1 LNNKTAIINIARKM
15 STDKKIDRDA
25 SIQKLTAEYNALKI
39 ELEEAQRTQLFS
51 CTPENKVLSVST
63 HSTQLFSGSNDHVD
77 NLKREMHQVYKDLR
91 WVRGMKDIEEQ
102 EKLKNI
108 IISK

>member
-1 LNNKTAIINIARKM
+1 M

-51 CTPENKVLSVST
+51 
-63 HSTQLFSGSNDHVD
+63 GSNEHID
-77 NLKREMHQVYKDLR
+77 NLKREMHQIYKDLR

-102 EKLKNI
+102 EKLKNTTV
-108 IISK
+108 SK